1 MAYMREV
8 GFAIKQL
15 TKESP
20 ERESQIQN
28 SLELSDFE
36 MQKLYAG
43 RLFLTMADMR
53 KISEVCSVSFTKL
66 VKPDKNAYNNGIVH
80 CMSEFTSN
88 DNREKILD
96 FIDAYIDAKE
106 LNTRTEKNGQKR

>member
-1 MAYMREV
+1 MSYMREV
-8 GFAIKQL
+8 GFTIKQL
-15 TKESP
+15 TNACP
-20 ERESQIQN
+20 EREIRIRN
-28 SLELSDFE
+28 SLGLSEFE

-53 KISEVCSVSFTKL
+53 KISEVCSVSFAQL
-66 VKPDKNAYNNGIVH
+66 ANPDKKTYNNEIVH

-106 LNTRTEKNGQKR
+106 LCGKIEEDGQKQ

>member
-1 MAYMREV
+1 MSYMREV
-8 GFAIKQL
+8 GFAIRQL
-15 TKESP
+15 TDACPKR
-20 ERESQIQN
+20 ERQIQN
-28 SLELSDFE
+28 SLGLSDFE

-53 KISEVCSVSFTKL
+53 KISEVCSVSFAQL
-66 VKPDKNAYNNGIVH
+66 AKPDKNAYNNGIVH

-106 LNTRTEKNGQKR
+106 LNAKAEKDGQKR

>member
-1 MAYMREV
+1 MSYMREV

-15 TKESP
+15 TNACS
-20 ERESQIQN
+20 EREKQIQN
-28 SLELSDFE
+28 SLGLSDFE

-53 KISEVCSVSFTKL
+53 KISEFCSVSFAQL

-106 LNTRTEKNGQKR
+106 LDAKTEKDGQKR